1 MAPCLECRHLL
12 PVNAPTCIGWESA
25 TAAQVHPQTNICIKT
40 PGPAAFPKV
49 ELDVCNKGAP
59 MYTMEPKAALE
70 ETKQG
75 SQGQQTSTRERRAR
89 PRNSTEPFSRGA
101 GRRQLPHGA
110 QATGGGGKSSSSG
123 GSRLGASEPVP
134 PVETGA
140 WNETACSLPAAP
152 LTSGQCQSDSSQP
165 WAAPCA
171 CRFYRCREAE
181 LSSGDTKL
189 PSRREPSSV
198 MLSMEPAPP
207 LPLREPRE
215 VQQKE
220 LLAADGAAVGG
231 PLAVALQ
238 VPAGG
243 HGLAAAACC
252 G

>member
-1 MAPCLECRHLL
+1 MQTSATSKYTR
-12 PVNAPTCIGWESA
+12 CIGWESA

-75 SQGQQTSTRERRAR
+75 SQGQQTSAQESLHPLPLVLSLDITEKTR
-89 PRNSTEPFSRGA
+89 
-101 GRRQLPHGA
+101 
-110 QATGGGGKSSSSG
+110 GGKSSSSG
-123 GSRLGASEPVP
+123 GSRLGASELVP

-140 WNETACSLPAAP
+140 WNKAACSLPAAP
-152 LTSGQCQSDSSQP
+152 LNSGQCQSDSFWP

-171 CRFYRCREAE
+171 CRFHCCREAE
-181 LSSGDTKL
+181 LSSGNTKL

-215 VQQKE
+215 VQQNE

-231 PLAVALQ
+231 ALAVALQ

-243 HGLAAAACC
+243 HGLAAAARC